1 MNQDAV
7 YIFVK
12 ELNTQYIGPVLVF
25 LLLFTG
31 IFLLSVFVLFRAI
44 IGAR

>member
-12 ELNTQYIGPVLVF
+12 ELNTQYIGPELVF

-31 IFLLSVFVLFRAI
+31 IYFTIRLRSVLRYYWAW
-44 IGAR
+44 